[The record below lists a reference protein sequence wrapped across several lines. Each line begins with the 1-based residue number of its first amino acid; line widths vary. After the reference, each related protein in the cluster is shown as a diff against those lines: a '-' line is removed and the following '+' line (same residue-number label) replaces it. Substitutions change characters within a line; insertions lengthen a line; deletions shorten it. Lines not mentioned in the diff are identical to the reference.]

1 MTIKELYEQL
11 KKAGL
16 ENKKLFILVEKHDE
30 YSSWF
35 NTDEI
40 DDWFLDP
47 MGEQLY
53 LKHSFYE

>member
-30 YSSWF
+30 CSSWF
-35 NTDEI
+35 DTDEI
-40 DDWFLDP
+40 DSWFLDP

-53 LKHSFYE
+53 LEHYFYE